1 MNDGFIPNELVG
13 SNMRAKTIPHVEYEI
28 FQHILDEID
37 ISILK
42 EQMCPS
48 GDAVATD
55 RFDKG
60 AESAAQLIQN
70 LIERRLHRLPHDH
83 PDFKEREA

>member
-1 MNDGFIPNELVG
+1 
-13 SNMRAKTIPHVEYEI
+13 MRAKTIPHVEYEI
-28 FQHILDEID
+28 FQYILDEID
-37 ISILK
+37 ISIVK
-42 EQMCPS
+42 ESLVPS
-48 GDAVATD
+48 GDEVAAD

-70 LIERRLHRLPHDH
+70 LIDRRLHRLPHDH

>member
-1 MNDGFIPNELVG
+1 
-13 SNMRAKTIPHVEYEI
+13 MRAKTIPHVEYEI

-37 ISILK
+37 ISMVK
-42 EQMCPS
+42 EKMVVEPRI
-48 GDAVATD
+48 DKAEE

-70 LIERRLHRLPHDH
+70 MMDRRRHKLPFDH
-83 PDFKEREA
+83 PDFKEKEA